1 MSQPE
6 VPDGPDADAL
16 VARDDT
22 TWDDLEFEADWQQ
35 AASSNDKGHDN
46 DGFTDFAQATSSE
59 PLGDDGFADF
69 AAFESAPNQ
78 EEDEAWTAFEGT
90 TEVAQGHL
98 ASSQQEQ
105 SSPEQLLRLA
115 FPGGEPE
122 DSAVD
127 PDPSS
132 SHTKLWLRLQ
142 DLDQATSLH
151 YQWSNSGCCQHLLH
165 SLNIDSRN
173 ILRNPSVPLFACH
186 LGLLEPQRGQADEAL
201 ESPAPEE
208 CIPPA
213 QFDWTSSG
221 LVNPLEQPSSS
232 SLLDLDFLTA
242 LSSNARTDAPASS
255 VANAGLEEELACP
268 AEGAPSVRGA
278 CRLQQLLAS
287 NVPTLAPSL
296 QPRSKPPLLS
306 SDAQRL
312 LDSLP
317 DLTFMQAAVLMF
329 PVRLDS

>member
-1 MSQPE
+1 MSHPE
-6 VPDGPDADAL
+6 APAGPDSHATE
-16 VARDDT
+16 ARDDDAS
-22 TWDDLEFEADWQQ
+22 WDNLEFEADWQQ
-35 AASSNDKGHDN
+35 AACGNDD
-46 DGFTDFAQATSSE
+46 DDFTDFAQATSSE
-59 PLGDDGFADF
+59 LPADDGFADF
-69 AAFESAPNQ
+69 AAFESAPKEE
-78 EEDEAWTAFEGT
+78 EEDESWTAFEAT
-90 TEVAQGHL
+90 TEVTLGHL
-98 ASSQQEQ
+98 GGYQQEQ

-115 FPGGEPE
+115 YPGGETGE
-122 DSAVD
+122 SEVD
-127 PDPSS
+127 LDPTSL
-132 SHTKLWLRLQ
+132 HTKLWLILQ
-142 DLDQATSLH
+142 DLDQATSLQ
-151 YQWSNSGCCQHLLH
+151 YQWSSSGCCQHLLH

-186 LGLLEPQRGQADEAL
+186 LGLLEPQRGPADEAL
-201 ESPAPEE
+201 ESPAPED

-242 LSSNARTDAPASS
+242 LSSSSARTDATSTGP
-255 VANAGLEEELACP
+255 VTNGLEEELVCP
-268 AEGAPSVRGA
+268 PEGVPSVRGA

-306 SDAQRL
+306 GDAQRL

>member
-1 MSQPE
+1 MSEPE
-6 VPDGPDADAL
+6 APAGSDTNVPGTVDDAA
-16 VARDDT
+16 
-22 TWDDLEFEADWQQ
+22 WDHLEFEANWQQ
-35 AASSNDKGHDN
+35 AASGNDDDN
-46 DGFTDFAQATSSE
+46 NFTDFAQAVGNDLPE
-59 PLGDDGFADF
+59 DDGFADF
-69 AAFESAPNQ
+69 AAFESATKEE
-78 EEDEAWTAFEGT
+78 EEDESWTAFEAT
-90 TEVAQGHL
+90 TEVTQGGHHS
-98 ASSQQEQ
+98 SSQQEQ
-105 SSPEQLLRLA
+105 SSEHLLRMA

-122 DSAVD
+122 DSMD
-127 PDPSS
+127 TLDPSNLQ
-132 SHTKLWLRLQ
+132 TKLWQTLQ
-142 DLDQATSLH
+142 DLDQAASLL
-151 YQWSNSGCCQHLLH
+151 YQWSNSSCCQHLLH

-173 ILRNPSVPLFACH
+173 I
-186 LGLLEPQRGQADEAL
+186 
-201 ESPAPEE
+201 E

-242 LSSNARTDAPASS
+242 LSSSTRTDAPAGS
-255 VANAGLEEELACP
+255 VTNGLEEELACP
-268 AEGAPSVRGA
+268 SDGAPSVRGA

-317 DLTFMQAAVLMF
+317 DLAFMQAAVLMF